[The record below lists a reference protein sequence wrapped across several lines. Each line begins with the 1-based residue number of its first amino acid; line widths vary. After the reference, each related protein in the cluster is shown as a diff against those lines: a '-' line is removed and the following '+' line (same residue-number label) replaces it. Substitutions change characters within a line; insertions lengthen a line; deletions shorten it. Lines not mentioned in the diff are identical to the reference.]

1 MLLLRRLGAGGN
13 LGRASLDPSKLQS
26 LVPLPIG
33 SQPQDARSN
42 AILYGCVWGYP
53 IMVLRQ
59 GNQDEP
65 SSLRVPY
72 FQTKQT
78 YVSNCNFLFWTRWRS
93 VWQMVCQM
101 FRVNVAL
108 WQYVSRSIRQVVS
121 YKHGQH
127 LCQVLSAHVW
137 NMLNICQNTNACQST
152 SVHFTEYMALWDPVS
167 MYRKDYIRI
176 HARICHNIF
185 ENRAI

>member
-13 LGRASLDPSKLQS
+13 LVRASLDPSKLQFM
-26 LVPLPIG
+26 VPLPIG

-93 VWQMVCQM
+93 VWQMICQM

-108 WQYVSRSIRQVVS
+108 WQYVSPSIRQIVS

-127 LCQVLSAHVW
+127 LCQVVSAHVW
-137 NMLNICQNTNACQST
+137 NICQNTNAC
-152 SVHFTEYMALWDPVS
+152 HMALWDPVS
-167 MYRKDYIRI
+167 TYRKEYIGI
-176 HARICHNIF
+176 HARICHDIF
-185 ENRAI
+185 EKRAI